1 MAGKI
6 KTNFVCTECGMTSVR
21 PYGKC
26 PNCGAWNSMVEEI
39 EQTEAKSS
47 MSSSS
52 ALQRK
57 NLAKPRKASKI
68 SEIDVTGDIR
78 YTTGLSELDRVLGGG
93 LVKGSVVL
101 LCGDPGIGK
110 STILLQICQYMGRSG
125 NILYVSGEESA
136 SQLKLRAN
144 RLSVDTEKLLILSE
158 TDVDT
163 VIATAEDDLP
173 DMLIIDSIQTMQLS
187 NVNSYPGSVT
197 QVREAALAFT
207 RLAKERGIPVFLVG
221 HVNKEGTI
229 AGPKVLEH
237 MVDCVLYF
245 EGERNLSYRILRA
258 VKNRFGSTNEIGV
271 FEMDGNGLNEVPNP
285 SKMMLSG
292 RPKGVSGTSVTCSLE
307 GTRNILAE
315 VQALVA
321 PSGFGTPRRMATGL
335 DYNRMALLIA
345 VLEKRGGF
353 FFGNLDVYVNVVGGL
368 RLMETAAD
376 LSIAAALY
384 SGLKDIP
391 IDENTVIFGE
401 VGLAGEIRSVNN
413 TVGRITEAARLGFT
427 RCILPRHSVNDAY
440 DTAKKLGIELI
451 GVRSIR
457 DLCRALGGK

>member
-1 MAGKI
+1 MAGKL
-6 KTNFVCTECGMTSVR
+6 KVNYVCTECGMTSVR

-26 PNCGAWNSMVEEI
+26 PGCGSWNTMLEEVE
-39 EQTEAKSS
+39 QSAADSYP
-47 MSSSS
+47 SSSS
-52 ALQRK
+52 TLRQK
-57 NLAKPRKASKI
+57 ITAKPKKASKI
-68 SEIDVTGDIR
+68 SEIDVSGDIR
-78 YTTGLSELDRVLGGG
+78 FTTGLGELDRVLGGG
-93 LVKGSVVL
+93 LVKGSVNL

-110 STILLQICQYMGRSG
+110 STILLQICQYMGKSG

-136 SQLKLRAN
+136 SQIKLRAN
-144 RLSVDTEKLLILSE
+144 RLNINTDNLYILSE

-163 VIATAEDDLP
+163 VIATAEEYLP
-173 DMLIIDSIQTMQLS
+173 DMLIIDSVQTMQVA

-197 QVREAALAFT
+197 QVRESALAFT
-207 RLAKERGIPVFLVG
+207 RLAKERDISVFLVG
-221 HVNKEGTI
+221 HVNKEGSI

-237 MVDCVLYF
+237 TVDCVMYF

-271 FEMDGNGLNEVPNP
+271 FEMDGNGLSEVPNP

-292 RPKGVSGTSVTCSLE
+292 RPKGISGTSVTCTLE

-321 PSGFGTPRRMATGL
+321 ASGFGTPRRMSTGF
-335 DYNRMALLIA
+335 DYNRMAMIIA

-353 FFGNLDVYVNVVGGL
+353 FFGNLDVYINVVGGL
-368 RLMETAAD
+368 RLLETAAD

-391 IDENTVIFGE
+391 IDENTFIFGE
-401 VGLAGEIRSVNN
+401 IGLAGEIRSVNN

-427 RCILPRHSVNDAY
+427 KCILPKHSLNDAKA
-440 DTAKKLGIELI
+440 TADRLGIELI

-457 DLCRALGGK
+457 DLCNALK